1 MRNTAICLIVI
12 LGLGVAAFSQ
22 TPPPQ
27 WKVVQ
32 AIHLIEQTSTIPATT
47 LFTPTEAG
55 LYRVNVTATCG
66 GASHTSGPSWSVVVN
81 WATTKTSGGQSF
93 VNCLEGNGYGT
104 NAQVFSPE
112 VGLPVTYSVVDTHSP
127 TFGYEFYIVIEKL
140 Q

>member
-1 MRNTAICLIVI
+1 MRKMAICLIVI
-12 LGLGVAAFSQ
+12 LGSWVAAFGQ
-22 TPPPQ
+22 TPLPQ

-32 AIHLIEQTSTIPATT
+32 AVHLVEQTSTIPSTI
-47 LFTPTEAG
+47 LFTPTAAG

-93 VNCLEGNGYGT
+93 VHCLEGNGYGT

-112 VGLPVTYSVVDTHSP
+112 VGLPVTYSVINSNNP